1 MFKNESSVVIA
12 LIFMSTYIFDKT
24 KMSLETF
31 NIQMDTTDFSFFYL
45 ILFFFYTEFL
55 SILHLHFPKF
65 FFSFSF

>member
-12 LIFMSTYIFDKT
+12 LIFMNTYIFDKT

-31 NIQMDTTDFSFFYL
+31 NIQMDATDFSFFYL
-45 ILFFFYTEFL
+45 IFFYTEFL

>member
-12 LIFMSTYIFDKT
+12 LLFMSTYIFDKT

-31 NIQMDTTDFSFFYL
+31 NIQMDATDFSFFYL
-45 ILFFFYTEFL
+45 IFFNTEFL
-55 SILHLHFPKF
+55 SILHLHFPNF